1 MASLTFAR
9 RRNSK
14 KRSHHLTGHSLPF
27 RPRIHSGL
35 AALVGLALVVAA
47 CSPPEDVGGGGGGAS
62 SLDFTVWSYSI
73 ETIQDNIERFEQ
85 ENSGVTVNLED
96 HSFFDY
102 HDIMATKFTG
112 GNPPDV
118 EYSSDH
124 WLDEW
129 VAAGWIAPLEDH
141 CPAATEYKD
150 EWAPYATEGM
160 TLDGKLYGLPYYSD
174 LLIFIYNEKM
184 LREAGFDSPPETWEE
199 LAQQAQTMK
208 EKGIVEYP
216 INIPLTKADPWTIEI
231 FYSMVY
237 SMGGHM
243 FDENDEPVFNEP
255 GSEAETALQ
264 WLADAR
270 NEQEILDPASVEV
283 AEPDVVKTTGAGQ
296 AAFTVMAKYNLAEL
310 NLGNHEQKGNF
321 KMALMPGSTHSTVGF
336 VRFYALSAATVE
348 EGEEKIQAACDF
360 LNYFGGKTD
369 GEYKVV
375 KRWALEKGLGF
386 ANLPLYEDA
395 EIQEAIDSWGDAGL
409 ESEQAEIAQ
418 TKEGLT
424 SFWGTWDIYAR
435 EQING
440 AVGGQVSV
448 QEALQNMADR
458 WAQLKEEQG

>member
-1 MASLTFAR
+1 MTWFRLER
-9 RRNSK
+9 ERNSLERLV
-14 KRSHHLTGHSLPF
+14 RSAGGGSP
-27 RPRIHSGL
+27 RPRRAW
-35 AALVGLALVVAA
+35 AAVIIAVALIVAA
-47 CSPPEDVGGGGGGAS
+47 CSPPAEVSGGGGDS
-62 SLDFTVWSYSI
+62 SLDFTVWSYSL
-73 ETIQDNIERFEQ
+73 ETIQDNIKNFEE
-85 ENSGVTVNLED
+85 ENPGVSVNLED

-112 GNPPDV
+112 GNPPEV

-129 VAAGWIAPLEDH
+129 VAAGWIAPLDEH
-141 CPAATEYKD
+141 CPQAADYTD
-150 EWAPYATEGM
+150 EWASYATEGM
-160 TLDGKLYGLPYYSD
+160 SLDGKLYGLPYYAD
-174 LLIFIYNEKM
+174 LLIFIYNEEM
-184 LREAGFDSPPETWEE
+184 LREAGFDSPPQTWEE
-199 LAQQAQTMK
+199 LTEQAQTMK

-243 FDENDEPVFNEP
+243 FDEENEPLFDEP

-270 NEQEILDPASVEV
+270 NRLDILDPASVEV

-321 KMALMPGSTHSTVGF
+321 KMALMPGTSNSTVGF

-348 EGEEKIQAACDF
+348 EGGEKVQAACDF

-386 ANLPLYEDA
+386 ANLPLYDDPQ
-395 EIQEAIDSWGDAGL
+395 IQEAIDSWGDAEL
-409 ESEQAEIAQ
+409 EKEQAELAQ

-424 SFWGTWDIYAR
+424 SYWGTWDIYAR

-458 WAQLKEEQG
+458 WTQLKEEQG